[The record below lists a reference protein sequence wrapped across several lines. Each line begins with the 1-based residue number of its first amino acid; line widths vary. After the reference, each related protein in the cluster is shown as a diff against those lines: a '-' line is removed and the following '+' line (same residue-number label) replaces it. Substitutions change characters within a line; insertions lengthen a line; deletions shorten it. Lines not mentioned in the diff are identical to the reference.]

1 MSATTA
7 TLDIPRDVTYATR
20 MSLAEL
26 KCELAVHLFEE
37 KKLSL
42 GKASQL
48 AGMTLWDFLPLLAGR
63 GIPLHYDIE
72 DYEEDLATLKEGG
85 RL

>member
-1 MSATTA
+1 MSAKTA
-7 TLDIPRDVTYATR
+7 TLEIPRDVTYATR

-26 KCELAVHLFEE
+26 KRELAIHLFEE

-48 AGMTLWDFLPLLAGR
+48 AGMALWDFLPLLAGR
-63 GIPLHYDIE
+63 GISLHYGIE
-72 DYEEDLATLKEGG
+72 DYEEDLATLKEVG